1 MAAGRQPILQPDEV
15 APPQNETPALQ
26 RNTPVEPR
34 RAPQNTPRPNGRT
47 GDVPLNDPNVRF
59 DPRRVQQRPTP
70 RGEGN
75 MRGQM
80 AIGPGHGRGGGRGLG
95 THTQGRGGVPGRGV
109 GHAPPVGVV
118 GLRGT
123 TLPTRGA
130 IQTRGT
136 TERIVPPAS
145 KTLRTTNVGSPV
157 AVRANDAP
165 PANTTRRE
173 GGTTTAETRLP
184 APGTTVNNALS
195 QCTQHNF
202 PTQIQQRSLNDTEL
216 NRRSIA
222 L

>member
-1 MAAGRQPILQPDEV
+1 
-15 APPQNETPALQ
+15 
-26 RNTPVEPR
+26 
-34 RAPQNTPRPNGRT
+34 
-47 GDVPLNDPNVRF
+47 
-59 DPRRVQQRPTP
+59 
-70 RGEGN
+70 
-75 MRGQM
+75 M

-173 GGTTTAETRLP
+173 GGTATAETRLP
-184 APGTTVNNALS
+184 APGTTMNSALS
-195 QCTQHNF
+195 QCTQHNV

-222 L
+222 RQISGARISVPWIHTPASNEADIRTSHNESKERFGS